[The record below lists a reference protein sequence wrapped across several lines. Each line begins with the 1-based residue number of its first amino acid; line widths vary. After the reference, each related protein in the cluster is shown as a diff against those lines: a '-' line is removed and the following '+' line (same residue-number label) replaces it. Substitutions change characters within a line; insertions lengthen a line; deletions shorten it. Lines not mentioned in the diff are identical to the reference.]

1 LARQLFDIGIFN
13 ALSSAGALGAG
24 WKLAFYTAT
33 TTTPI
38 TTYNAASG
46 GVANA
51 NPVVADVNGR
61 FPEIYIEVDQ
71 SIKYVLLDAS
81 NVVKVT
87 RDNYSIAA
95 EVVTVA
101 DDLDDFLA
109 GTDPLPVAYGGTGS
123 ETAPDALTAL
133 GALPKAGGT
142 VTGNIV
148 RNAKGAYLYFET
160 AAMVNPT
167 VFLTASGDPD
177 PRTPTAGQVW
187 LKY

>member
-38 TTYNAASG
+38 TTYNAATAGS
-46 GVANA
+46 ANT

-109 GTDPLPVAYGGTGS
+109 GTDPLPIAYGGTAS

-133 GALPKAGGT
+133 GALPLAGGT
-142 VTGNIV
+142 VTGDIT
-148 RNAKGAYLYFET
+148 RSAKGIHPFFDSASMVSGTIFVQAAGADPTSGPGDIVFE
-160 AAMVNPT
+160 
-167 VFLTASGDPD
+167 
-177 PRTPTAGQVW
+177 W
-187 LKY
+187 